1 MQNPQDTTNP
11 GLVNVADE
19 GDGLIVVDQPVTVS
33 PSYNAGA
40 GNTVVAAN
48 GGLGAGVFTVT
59 DPNDARAVTEVF
71 GLGLPVNVNVH

>member
-19 GDGLIVVDQPVTVS
+19 GDGRLSVDQPVTVS

-71 GLGLPVNVNVH
+71 GLGLPVNVNVS

>member
-1 MQNPQDTTNP
+1 MQNPADTTNP
-11 GLVNVADE
+11 GLVNVADQ
-19 GDGLIVVDQPVTVS
+19 GDGLLSVDQPVTAS

-71 GLGLPVNVNVH
+71 GLGLPTNVFV